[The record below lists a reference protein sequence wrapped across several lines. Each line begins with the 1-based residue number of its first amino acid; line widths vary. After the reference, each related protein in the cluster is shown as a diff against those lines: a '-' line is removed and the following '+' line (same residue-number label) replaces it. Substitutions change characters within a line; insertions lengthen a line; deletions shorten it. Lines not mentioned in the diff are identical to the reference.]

1 MELVGGLL
9 VLLSLAALALGFFAL
24 FRPIRRLGLG
34 SRKRAAIAM
43 ASSVAA
49 FFVGA
54 AMLPPA
60 PTVEAAPEA
69 AAAQE
74 VTKPTEAT
82 VPKLQPSGIGV
93 TRAQLLDR
101 VNSEWSDMGRAGAF
115 ARNSEAEIDDG
126 PWRGGRSYTDCSSRN
141 VCLMTVAQPSG
152 ALVSATSMA
161 AGDGSRAS
169 GTDALAAHIA
179 LVRTFAPDDKTQQAT
194 NVVLDGMER
203 AVAAPNTPY
212 AQEAFGYC
220 VSSLVNDD
228 LGMTVF
234 EVQPLPCSRQS

>member
-9 VLLSLAALALGFFAL
+9 VIFSLAALALGFFSL

-74 VTKPTEAT
+74 ITKPTD
-82 VPKLQPSGIGV
+82 IGV

-115 ARNSEAEIDDG
+115 ARNSETEIDDG
-126 PWRGGRSYTDCSSRN
+126 PWRGGRSYTDCNSRN
-141 VCLMTVAQPSG
+141 VCLMTVAQPGG

-179 LVRTFAPDDKTQQAT
+179 LVRTFAAADEIQQAT
-194 NVVLDGMER
+194 NVVLDGMEK
-203 AVAAPNTPY
+203 AASEPEKPY

-220 VSSLVNDD
+220 VSSLVSDA
-228 LGMTVF
+228 LGATMF
-234 EVQPLPCSRQS
+234 EVQPLPCARQS